1 MTQNRK
7 APRIYPKDFAD
18 YSVTFEMDGS
28 QPKGFLGNI
37 SEGGLCAV
45 MPPDFSCSVDSRLKG
60 FILQESLKEKVP
72 FEGRVAWKIDY
83 EINKVPKVMLGLE
96 FSNSLD
102 LPEQLMVI
110 SLAVES

>member
-18 YSVTFEMDGS
+18 YSVSFELNGNI
-28 QPKGFLGNI
+28 QKGFLGNI

-45 MPPDFSCSVDSRLKG
+45 MPPDFTCELDTTLKG
-60 FILQESLKEKVP
+60 FVLQEPLNDKLN
-72 FEGRVAWKIDY
+72 FEGRIAWKLDY
-83 EINKVPKVMLGLE
+83 EINKSPKLMLGLE
-96 FSNSLD
+96 FSNPLE